1 MSTTMELR
9 WPPLDASLARTEV
22 LASILLV
29 DDNAGKRLALKAVLL
44 PLGYSIVEASSG
56 LEALR
61 CVLDQNFAV
70 ILLDVCMPGMD
81 GIETAALIRQ
91 RRQSEM
97 TPIIFITAFGG
108 DEIDYIDRYAAGA
121 VDFMCAPVP
130 PEVLRA
136 KVSVFANLFTNA
148 ELLATRAHE
157 VQMSVDQLRL
167 LTDAAPVGIFQTDAD
182 NRYMYINP
190 RWSEITG
197 LSIENVIGQPWDC
210 MIDSERYAGLRADL
224 ADSTHGPEFSHRF
237 EIRLPDAPRRVVLLT
252 SRSVADGEGGV
263 GGWVGTLA
271 DVTAEAD
278 AEAALSDARDKAD
291 EASHLKSDFL
301 ANMSHEI
308 RTPMNGVIGMTD
320 LLLETQ
326 LDPLQRDYAQTVRN
340 SGEALVT
347 IIDDILDFS
356 KVEAGKLE
364 IEDIEFSVQTVVGNV
379 VDLLGRPA
387 DAKGLRLVAAV
398 DSSVPGEV
406 RGDPGR
412 VRQVLTN
419 LIGNALKFTHT
430 GEIVVRVKRVE
441 SAEAGAVLRFEV
453 SDTGDGIAPGK
464 LDLIFQPFFQADTS
478 TSRKYG
484 GTGLGLSISGQLVRL
499 MGGECGVTSQL
510 GEGSTFW
517 FTILVHT
524 DPEPTTTDSPALIG
538 GSAAVRAL
546 IINND
551 VATCIELSDYLK
563 SLGMSVTT
571 TDSGEEALAS
581 LRRGTIDG
589 RPYAV
594 VLLDPSLSGMDWQE
608 LKNSIVV
615 DPVITARVVLI
626 TELADEDGE
635 VAGDPAPSGAG
646 RSLSKSVLR
655 EDLVAS
661 LRVALGLEVA
671 DHAFAALAA
680 TSPSSPN
687 LPSVDHEVSA
697 GRLLVAEDN
706 VINQKVVVAMLSSG
720 GYKVDTVLN
729 GADAVRAVAA
739 EPYDAVLM
747 DCQMPEMNGYEA
759 TAAIRA
765 MKDPCRFT
773 PIIGVT
779 AGAREEDRKQC
790 LATGMDA
797 YLSKP
802 LDKDAL
808 LALVARSVKRDPA
821 AGSPD
826 PD

>member
-1 MSTTMELR
+1 MSTTLELR
-9 WPPLDASLARTEV
+9 WPPLDDAPARFEQP
-22 LASILLV
+22 ASILVV
-29 DDNAGKRLALKAVLL
+29 DDNAGKRLALRSVLA
-44 PLGYSIVEASSG
+44 PLGYSIVEADSG
-56 LEALR
+56 LGALR
-61 CVLDQNFAV
+61 CVLERDFAV
-70 ILLDVCMPGMD
+70 ILLDVCMPDMD

-97 TPIIFITAFGG
+97 TPIIFITAYGT
-108 DEIDYIDRYAAGA
+108 DEIDQIDRYSAGA
-121 VDFMCAPVP
+121 VDFMCAPIP

-136 KVSVFANLFTNA
+136 KVSVFANLFANA
-148 ELLATRAHE
+148 ETLATRARE
-157 VQMSVDQLRL
+157 VQFSVDQLRL
-167 LTDAAPVGIFQTDAD
+167 LTDAAPVGIFQTDVD
-182 NRYMYINP
+182 NRYIYTNP

-197 LSIENVIGQPWDC
+197 LPFEAAAGQSWDC

-237 EIRLPDAPRRVVLLT
+237 EIRLPNAPRRVVLLT
-252 SRSVADGEGGV
+252 SRSVPDGEGGV
-263 GGWVGTLA
+263 GGWVGTIA

-278 AEAALSDARDKAD
+278 AQAALSDARDKAD

-340 SGEALVT
+340 SGEALLT

-356 KVEAGKLE
+356 KVEAGKLD

-387 DAKGLRLVAAV
+387 EAKGLKLVAAV
-398 DSSVPGEV
+398 DSSVPSVV

-419 LIGNALKFTHT
+419 LIGNALKFTHN
-430 GEIVVRVKRVE
+430 GEIAVRVTRAETV
-441 SAEAGAVLRFEV
+441 EAGVILRFEV
-453 SDTGDGIAPGK
+453 SDTGDGIAPDK
-464 LDLIFQPFFQADTS
+464 LDLIFQPFAQADSS
-478 TSRKYG
+478 TSRRYG
-484 GTGLGLSISGQLVRL
+484 GTGLGLSISGQLVGL
-499 MGGECGVTSQL
+499 MGGECGVASQL

-524 DPEPTTTDSPALIG
+524 DSDHTTSRSPSPLGAIAPVRSLIVN
-538 GSAAVRAL
+538 S
-546 IINND
+546 D
-551 VATCIELSDYLK
+551 VTKRTELSDYLNE
-563 SLGMSVTT
+563 LGMSVSTV
-571 TDSGEEALAS
+571 DSGEVALAS
-581 LRRGTIDG
+581 LRRAAVGG

-594 VLLDPSLSGMDWQE
+594 VLLDPSLPGTDWQE
-608 LKNSIVV
+608 LKNAIVV

-626 TELADEDGE
+626 SDLDDGE
-635 VAGDPAPSGAG
+635 DRGGDTEAGAIST
-646 RSLSKSVLR
+646 LSKSVLR
-655 EDLVAS
+655 EDLRSS
-661 LRVALGLEVA
+661 LRVALGLEAA
-671 DHAFAALAA
+671 DQAFAVLAA
-680 TSPSSPN
+680 TSPSSPEAPLAN
-687 LPSVDHEVSA
+687 GKPGA

-706 VINQKVVVAMLSSG
+706 LINQKVVVAMLSKG

-729 GADAVRAVAA
+729 GADAVRAVEA

-759 TAAIRA
+759 TIAIRA
-765 MKDPCRFT
+765 MKDSVRFT

-779 AGAREEDRKQC
+779 AGARDEDRQRC

-802 LDKDAL
+802 VDKDAL
-808 LALVARSVKRDPA
+808 LALVAHSVKHGSAKNPPA
-821 AGSPD
+821 AA
-826 PD
+826 